1 LLQEFHQK
9 VKLPHPP
16 VPEPVVI
23 LITLLSTAFFSGIEI
38 AFVSAS
44 KLRIELR
51 NKQGHFTAKILAG
64 FVKEPSRFISTTLLG
79 NAISLVVY
87 GIFMELLLKRYIQDF
102 ISVEAHEFTVIF
114 ISSLISTII
123 VLVTAEFIPKV
134 IFRLNPDFML
144 ELFALPFLFFYYLFS
159 PVVNFVVWLSKWMI
173 RVFFK
178 STISENVP
186 IFSKI
191 DLDHYVSQSASLDL
205 EDDADVDT
213 EIFKNALDFGT
224 VKVRNFLVPR
234 TELVAMDIHSSID
247 DLHKLFV
254 ESGHSKILIY
264 RDSIDN
270 IIGYVHQVEMFNEPD
285 SIGSILLPI
294 HITHETVSAHQ
305 CLNELNKQRKS
316 VALVVDEFGGTA
328 GIVTVEDIIENIFG
342 DINDEHD
349 TEEFK
354 EQQINEHEFIFSAR
368 LEIKY
373 LNDTYDL
380 NLPEGEYD
388 TLGGF
393 IISGHEDIPEV
404 NEMIHIDRF
413 EFHILSMHKTRIDVV
428 KMNIL

>member
-1 LLQEFHQK
+1 M
-9 VKLPHPP
+9 
-16 VPEPVVI
+16 PEPVVI

-38 AFVSAS
+38 AFVSAN

-51 NKQGHFTAKILAG
+51 NKQGHFTAKILSG

-87 GIFMELLLKRYIQDF
+87 GIFMEMILKHQIHNF
-102 ISVEAHEFTVIF
+102 IPEGEHEFAEIL
-114 ISSLISTII
+114 ISSIISTII

-134 IFRLNPDFML
+134 LFRINPDFML
-144 ELFALPFLFFYYLFS
+144 ELFAVPFLIIYYLFS

-178 STISENVP
+178 STVSENAP

-213 EIFKNALDFGT
+213 EIFKNALDFGS
-224 VKVRNFLVPR
+224 VKLRNCLIPR
-234 TELVAMDIHSSID
+234 TELIAMDINSSID
-247 DLHKLFV
+247 ELHKLFI
-254 ESGHSKILIY
+254 ESRHSKILIY
-264 RDSIDN
+264 RENIDN
-270 IIGYVHQVEMFNEPD
+270 IIGYVHQVEMFSTPK
-285 SIGSILLPI
+285 SINSILLPI
-294 HITHETVSAHQ
+294 HITHETVGAQ
-305 CLNELNKQRKS
+305 QLLTELNKQRKS

-342 DINDEHD
+342 DIDDEHD
-349 TEEFK
+349 TEELR
-354 EQQINEHEFIFSAR
+354 EQKITEHEFIFSAR

-393 IISGHEDIPEV
+393 IISHYEDIPSENEV
-404 NEMIHIDRF
+404 IVVESF
-413 EFHILSMHKTRIDVV
+413 EFHILSMQKTRIDMV
-428 KMNIL
+428 KLNLL